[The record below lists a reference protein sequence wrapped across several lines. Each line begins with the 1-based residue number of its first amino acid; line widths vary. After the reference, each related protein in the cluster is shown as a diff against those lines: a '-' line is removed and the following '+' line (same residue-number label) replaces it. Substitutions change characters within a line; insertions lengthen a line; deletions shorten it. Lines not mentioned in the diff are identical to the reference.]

1 MQRSAGILL
10 HPTSLPGPYGV
21 GRLGKAA
28 YAWVDRLSAAGI
40 RHWQILP
47 LGPTGFG
54 NSPYQCDSAFAG
66 NPLLIDPDILV
77 RERLLEPAEL
87 NGFPQTDPHR
97 VDYERLL
104 PAQKGLLKKAFSRFE
119 PSQAY
124 ETFCGEHA
132 VWLDD
137 YALFA
142 ALSEHF
148 DAMPWQQWPEALRRR
163 EPETLH
169 SYAARLKD
177 ECDFHRFVQFCF
189 FSQWE
194 ALKSYAQSRKVHII
208 GDLPIYVAD
217 NSADVWSHP
226 EYFQLDYHLR
236 PEAVAGVPPDYF
248 SETGQRWGNPLFDWD
263 TLEKDGFS
271 WWIHRLKHTLAMVDR
286 VRIDH
291 FRGFEAYWAIPADE
305 ETAVNGTWLPGPGG
319 KLFDAFRNALG
330 DDLPIIAEDLGIITP
345 EVEKLRDDY
354 GLPGMKILQFAF
366 GADASNPYLPHN
378 HVQNCVVYT
387 GTHDND
393 TTNGW
398 FYAEP
403 PQEHT
408 RSHAMTYLHC
418 GWEAFH
424 TSLNR
429 AALASVAALAVLPL
443 QDLLGL
449 GSDARMNTPGTAE
462 GNWRWRVG
470 DAQLADAPFG
480 ELHRMCRLYGR
491 A

>member
-21 GRLGKAA
+21 GRIGKAA
-28 YAWVDRLSAAGI
+28 YDWIDRLSAAGV
-40 RHWQILP
+40 RYWQILP

-54 NSPYQCDSAFAG
+54 HSPYQCDSAFAG
-66 NPLLIDPDILV
+66 NPLLIDPETLV
-77 RERLLEPAEL
+77 REQLLEPSEL
-87 NGFPQTDPHR
+87 ERFPKTDPHR
-97 VDYERLL
+97 IDYERLI
-104 PAQKGLLKKAFSRFE
+104 PVQNTLLGKAFSRFI
-119 PSQAY
+119 PSKAY
-124 ETFCGEHA
+124 EAFCTAHA
-132 VWLDD
+132 HWLED
-137 YALFA
+137 YVLFA

-148 DAMPWQQWPEALRRR
+148 DAVPWQQWPESLRRR
-163 EPETLH
+163 EPKTLH
-169 SYAARLKD
+169 DYAALLQER
-177 ECDFHRFVQFCF
+177 CDFHRFVQFCF

-194 ALKSYAQSRKVHII
+194 ALRSYAQSHKVRII

-217 NSADVWSHP
+217 NSADVWSRP
-226 EYFQLDYHLR
+226 DYFQLDYHLR

-248 SETGQRWGNPLFDWD
+248 SETGQRWGNPLFNWD
-263 TLEKDGFS
+263 TLEKEGFS
-271 WWIHRLKHTLAMVDR
+271 WWIHRLRHTLNMVDW

-305 ETAVNGTWLPGPGG
+305 ETAVNGTWIPGPGG
-319 KLFDAFRNALG
+319 KLFDAFQDALG
-330 DDLPIIAEDLGIITP
+330 HDLPIIAEDLGIITP

-366 GADASNPYLPHN
+366 GGDASNPYLPHN
-378 HVQNCVVYT
+378 HVRNCVVYT

-398 FYAEP
+398 FYAAAPED
-403 PQEHT
+403 PQ
-408 RSHAMTYLHC
+408 RRHAMRYLNC

-424 TSLNR
+424 TNLNR
-429 AALASVAALAVLPL
+429 AALASVATLAVVPL

-470 DAQLADAPFG
+470 DIQLAEAPFD